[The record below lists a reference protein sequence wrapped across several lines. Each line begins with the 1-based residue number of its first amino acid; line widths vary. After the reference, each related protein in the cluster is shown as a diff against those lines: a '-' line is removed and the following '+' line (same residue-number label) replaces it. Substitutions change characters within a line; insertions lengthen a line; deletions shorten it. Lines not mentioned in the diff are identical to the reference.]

1 MSTKLK
7 DIMSRDVHSVSPDD
21 SLQEAAKQM
30 RSHDVGFLPVV
41 DGPNLVGALTDRD
54 IAVRAVADGKD
65 PKKTKVKDVANM
77 EVAWCY
83 DDQSPD
89 DAAKAMKDREVRR
102 VMVIDHNSKQ
112 LVGVVSVGDLAT
124 KDSSRTSGSV
134 MEKTGPK

>member
-7 DIMSRDVHSVSPDD
+7 DIMSRDVHSVTPDD
-21 SLQEAAKQM
+21 SIQDAAKQM

-41 DGPNLVGALTDRD
+41 EGPRLVGAVTDRD
-54 IAVRAVADGKD
+54 IAIQAVAEGKD
-65 PKKTKVKDVANM
+65 PKKTKVKDVASKD
-77 EVAWCY
+77 VAWCY

-89 DAAKAMKDREVRR
+89 DAAKVMKDKAVRR
-102 VMVIDHNSKQ
+102 IMVIDHGTKE

-124 KDSSRTSGSV
+124 KDSSKTGGSV